1 MEERKLK
8 KRFELLEE
16 KVENNNIM
24 KIKRL
29 DQSIALEIAGFAG
42 MPTRDARGNL
52 LAQLWS
58 KHTDNSDVGLLI
70 ERNDIRVLLL
80 KQIEAQIREQKNS
93 INLLEENDVVCRWI
107 MEFTNSWEKVYTEKK
122 QQNFDI
128 GQTVLSAMNEAFFS
142 VEKFLEDFSEFRP
155 SVLRTRL
162 DDFLKQF
169 TSDDLSKK
177 YKTHILEKQRQEQKN
192 KDEQSTTDARPSK
205 LQRTDASEG
214 SGVMQKKSATPHKP
228 YEPRLFLHS
237 LDNAVIRFLFR
248 NEYFGMH
255 MRRVAGK
262 LLKKQEVC
270 NKPGAYSAK
279 VQRNDITQEVNEALD
294 QFCRVLQEDVM
305 QECMAKTLSDEYLLD
320 MCFDH
325 RGLPMFD
332 DMHITTI

>member
-1 MEERKLK
+1 MSHNELK
-8 KRFELLEE
+8 KQLKLLQE
-16 KVENNNIM
+16 KTNTDNIM

-155 SVLRTRL
+155 SLLRTRL
-162 DDFLKQF
+162 ANFLEKY
-169 TSDDLSKK
+169 TGDELSNAYQKPF
-177 YKTHILEKQRQEQKN
+177 LEKQKQEQNK

-205 LQRTDASEG
+205 VQRTDASEG
-214 SGVMQKKSATPHKP
+214 SGAMQKKSATPHKP
-228 YEPRLFLHS
+228 YEPRLFLHT

-305 QECMAKTLSDEYLLD
+305 QECMQKTTDDEFLLN